1 MKKKKKNKKKSNW
14 NNILWNTLKVLLVI
28 ILNTPLWVYLIG
40 SFVPYGTIGEFRL
53 SWIDYLKLSDNIA
66 WYHIW
71 ILYIFIPIGIMLSV
85 GFIKWLI
92 SEGKKEKRH
101 KEMIEEN
108 KKNMEQLINLQK
120 EKEEKKIEKEINK
133 YL

>member
-1 MKKKKKNKKKSNW
+1 MKW
-14 NNILWNTLKVLLVI
+14 NNVLWNTLKVLLVI

-71 ILYIFIPIGIMLSV
+71 ILYIFIPVGILLSV

-92 SEGKKEKRH
+92 AEGKKEKRH

-108 KKNMEQLINLQK
+108 KKNMEQLIASQTK
-120 EKEEKKIEKEINK
+120 EQIKANK
-133 YL
+133 AIDKYIGD

>member
-1 MKKKKKNKKKSNW
+1 MKW

-71 ILYIFIPIGIMLSV
+71 ILYIFIPVGILLSV

-92 SEGKKEKRH
+92 AEGKKEKRH

-108 KKNMEQLINLQK
+108 KKNMEQLIASQT
-120 EKEEKKIEKEINK
+120 KKQIKANK
-133 YL
+133 AIDKYIGD

>member
-1 MKKKKKNKKKSNW
+1 MKW
-14 NNILWNTLKVLLVI
+14 NNILWNTLNVLLVI

-40 SFVPYGTIGEFRL
+40 SFVPYGKIGEFRL

-71 ILYIFIPIGIMLSV
+71 ILYIFIPIGILLSV

-108 KKNMEQLINLQK
+108 KKIMEQLIASQK

>member
-1 MKKKKKNKKKSNW
+1 MIS
-14 NNILWNTLKVLLVI
+14 I
-28 ILNTPLWVYLIG
+28 
-40 SFVPYGTIGEFRL
+40 
-53 SWIDYLKLSDNIA
+53 
-66 WYHIW
+66 
-71 ILYIFIPIGIMLSV
+71 IFIPIGILLSV

>member
-1 MKKKKKNKKKSNW
+1 MKW

-71 ILYIFIPIGIMLSV
+71 ILYIFIPVGILLSAM
-85 GFIKWLI
+85 FIKWLI
-92 SEGKKEKRH
+92 VAGKREKD
-101 KEMIEEN
+101 KQEMLAANEEN
-108 KKNMEQLINLQK
+108 T
-120 EKEEKKIEKEINK
+120 KKIIEALQIKQQEDLDKQIKKAKK
-133 YL
+133 YLGD

>member
-1 MKKKKKNKKKSNW
+1 MKW

-40 SFVPYGTIGEFRL
+40 SFVPYETIGEFRL
-53 SWIDYLKLSDNIA
+53 SWIDFLRLSDRVE

-71 ILYIFIPIGIMLSV
+71 ILYIFIPVGILLSV

-108 KKNMEQLINLQK
+108 KKNMEQLIASQTK
-120 EKEEKKIEKEINK
+120 EQIKANK
-133 YL
+133 AIDKYIGD

>member
-1 MKKKKKNKKKSNW
+1 MKL
-14 NNILWNTLKVLLVI
+14 NNILWNTLKVLLVL

-71 ILYIFIPIGIMLSV
+71 ILYIFIPVGILLSV

-108 KKNMEQLINLQK
+108 KKNMEQLIASQTK
-120 EKEEKKIEKEINK
+120 EQIKANK
-133 YL
+133 AIDKYMGD

>member
-1 MKKKKKNKKKSNW
+1 MKKINL

-85 GFIKWLI
+85 GLIKWLI

-108 KKNMEQLINLQK
+108 KKNMEQLIASQTK
-120 EKEEKKIEKEINK
+120 EQIKANK
-133 YL
+133 AIDKYMGD

>member
-1 MKKKKKNKKKSNW
+1 MKW

-40 SFVPYGTIGEFRL
+40 SFVPYGKIGEFRL

-71 ILYIFIPIGIMLSV
+71 ILYIFIAVGILLSV
-85 GFIKWLI
+85 CFIKWLI

>member
-1 MKKKKKNKKKSNW
+1 MKKINL
-14 NNILWNTLKVLLVI
+14 NNVLWNTLKVLLVI

>member
-1 MKKKKKNKKKSNW
+1 MKL

-71 ILYIFIPIGIMLSV
+71 ILYIFIPVGILLSV

-108 KKNMEQLINLQK
+108 KKNMEQLINSQTK
-120 EKEEKKIEKEINK
+120 EQIKANK
-133 YL
+133 AIDKYIGE

>member
-1 MKKKKKNKKKSNW
+1 MKW
-14 NNILWNTLKVLLVI
+14 NNLLWNTLKVLLVI

-108 KKNMEQLINLQK
+108 KKNMEQLIASQTK
-120 EKEEKKIEKEINK
+120 EQIKANK
-133 YL
+133 AIDKYIGD

>member
-1 MKKKKKNKKKSNW
+1 MKW

-71 ILYIFIPIGIMLSV
+71 ILYIFIPIGILLSV

-108 KKNMEQLINLQK
+108 KKNMEQLIALQK

>member
-1 MKKKKKNKKKSNW
+1 MKW
-14 NNILWNTLKVLLVI
+14 NNLLWNTLKVLLVI
-28 ILNTPLWVYLIG
+28 ILNTPLLVYLIG

-71 ILYIFIPIGIMLSV
+71 ILYIFIPIGILLSV

>member
-1 MKKKKKNKKKSNW
+1 MKL

-71 ILYIFIPIGIMLSV
+71 ILYIFIPVGILLSV

-108 KKNMEQLINLQK
+108 KKIMEQLIASQK

>member
-1 MKKKKKNKKKSNW
+1 MKKSNW

-71 ILYIFIPIGIMLSV
+71 ILYIFIPVGIMLSV

>member
-1 MKKKKKNKKKSNW
+1 MKKINL

-28 ILNTPLWVYLIG
+28 ILNTPLLVYLIG
-40 SFVPYGTIGEFRL
+40 SFVPYGKIGEFRL

-71 ILYIFIPIGIMLSV
+71 ILYIFIPIGILLSV

>member
-1 MKKKKKNKKKSNW
+1 MKW

-71 ILYIFIPIGIMLSV
+71 ILYIFIPVGILLSV

-92 SEGKKEKRH
+92 S
-101 KEMIEEN
+101 
-108 KKNMEQLINLQK
+108 
-120 EKEEKKIEKEINK
+120 
-133 YL
+133 

>member
-1 MKKKKKNKKKSNW
+1 MKL

-71 ILYIFIPIGIMLSV
+71 ILYIFIPIGILLSV

-92 SEGKKEKRH
+92 NEGKKEKRH

>member
-1 MKKKKKNKKKSNW
+1 MKW

-28 ILNTPLWVYLIG
+28 ILNTPLWVYLVG

-71 ILYIFIPIGIMLSV
+71 ILYIFIPVGILLSV

>member
-1 MKKKKKNKKKSNW
+1 MKW

-71 ILYIFIPIGIMLSV
+71 ILYIFIRIGIMLSV

-108 KKNMEQLINLQK
+108 KKNMEQLSNLQK

>member
-1 MKKKKKNKKKSNW
+1 MKKINW

-85 GFIKWLI
+85 VFIKWLI

>member
-1 MKKKKKNKKKSNW
+1 MKW

-28 ILNTPLWVYLIG
+28 ILNTPLLVYLIG

>member
-1 MKKKKKNKKKSNW
+1 MKW

-28 ILNTPLWVYLIG
+28 ILNTPLWVYLVG

-101 KEMIEEN
+101 KEMIAEN

>member
-1 MKKKKKNKKKSNW
+1 MKSIKW

-71 ILYIFIPIGIMLSV
+71 ILYIFIPKFTM
-85 GFIKWLI
+85 
-92 SEGKKEKRH
+92 EKFYLQQV
-101 KEMIEEN
+101 
-108 KKNMEQLINLQK
+108 QL
-120 EKEEKKIEKEINK
+120 
-133 YL
+133 

>member
-1 MKKKKKNKKKSNW
+1 MKW

-71 ILYIFIPIGIMLSV
+71 ILYIFIPIGILLSV

>member
-1 MKKKKKNKKKSNW
+1 MKW

-71 ILYIFIPIGIMLSV
+71 ILYIFIPVGILLSV

-108 KKNMEQLINLQK
+108 KKIMEQLIASQTK
-120 EKEEKKIEKEINK
+120 EQIKANK
-133 YL
+133 AIDKYMGD

>member
-1 MKKKKKNKKKSNW
+1 MKW
-14 NNILWNTLKVLLVI
+14 NNILWNNLKVLLVI

-71 ILYIFIPIGIMLSV
+71 ILYIFIPVGILLSV

-108 KKNMEQLINLQK
+108 KKNMEQLIASQTK
-120 EKEEKKIEKEINK
+120 EQIKANK
-133 YL
+133 AIDKYMGD

>member
-1 MKKKKKNKKKSNW
+1 MKW
-14 NNILWNTLKVLLVI
+14 NNILWNTLKVLLVL

-71 ILYIFIPIGIMLSV
+71 ILYIFIPVGILLSV

-108 KKNMEQLINLQK
+108 KKNMEQLIASQTK
-120 EKEEKKIEKEINK
+120 EQIKANK
-133 YL
+133 AIDKYIGE

>member
-1 MKKKKKNKKKSNW
+1 MKW
-14 NNILWNTLKVLLVI
+14 NNILWNTLKVLLVT

>member
-1 MKKKKKNKKKSNW
+1 MKW
-14 NNILWNTLKVLLVI
+14 NNVLWNTLKVLLVI

>member
-1 MKKKKKNKKKSNW
+1 MKW

-28 ILNTPLWVYLIG
+28 ILNTPLWVYLVG

-71 ILYIFIPIGIMLSV
+71 ILYIFIPIGILLSV

-108 KKNMEQLINLQK
+108 KKIMEQLINLQK

>member
-1 MKKKKKNKKKSNW
+1 MKW

-71 ILYIFIPIGIMLSV
+71 ILYIFIPVGILLSV

-120 EKEEKKIEKEINK
+120 EKKKKKIEKEINK

>member
-1 MKKKKKNKKKSNW
+1 MKL

-108 KKNMEQLINLQK
+108 KKNMEQLIASQTK
-120 EKEEKKIEKEINK
+120 EQIKANK
-133 YL
+133 AIDKYIGE

>member
-1 MKKKKKNKKKSNW
+1 MKKINW

-28 ILNTPLWVYLIG
+28 ILNTPLLVYLIG